1 MQQRYLLT
9 IHDLFTVRD
18 GVRCGGEAFVAILDD
33 QDEID
38 RLRFAGMTSPGS
50 AGYRRSYSGRAWAH
64 RTTGFWSRAYHL
76 RSDQLGGVSPPKKS
90 SVPRRC
96 EPTSAAILFAGL
108 CAFWMG
114 EKDSG

>member
-50 AGYRRSYSGRAWAH
+50 VGYRRSYSGRPGLTA
-64 RTTGFWSRAYHL
+64 RL
-76 RSDQLGGVSPPKKS
+76 VSGPGRITFEAIS
-90 SVPRRC
+90 
-96 EPTSAAILFAGL
+96 SAA
-108 CAFWMG
+108 
-114 EKDSG
+114 